1 MASRPLL
8 TPACF
13 YLRKGDL
20 IKPQEKKKS
29 KTRSRCASESTA
41 WTINSFVSGRGC
53 PNCWH
58 ATPAMMD
65 FFVSACHVGNLI
77 WTLFWWL
84 CPRPWLW
91 AGLIQV
97 SLQSS
102 PLAFEQP
109 AYPEK
114 VPGESSLNII
124 AWWATCLWWCHLE
137 LGQSPIALSLT
148 WPLPKTGTTI
158 CSFLINNV
166 VPRFPDQPCC
176 GLVN

>member
-13 YLRKGDL
+13 YLCKGDL

-77 WTLFWWL
+77 WILMALPQTLTLSWSHPGIPPVITPGLWTTSLSWKGSWWIL
-84 CPRPWLW
+84 SEYHCLMSYLPVMMPLRIGAKPHHTLPNLTSSKDRDDDLLTLNKQR
-91 AGLIQV
+91 G
-97 SLQSS
+97 S
-102 PLAFEQP
+102 PLSRSAM
-109 AYPEK
+109 
-114 VPGESSLNII
+114 L
-124 AWWATCLWWCHLE
+124 
-137 LGQSPIALSLT
+137 
-148 WPLPKTGTTI
+148 
-158 CSFLINNV
+158 
-166 VPRFPDQPCC
+166 
-176 GLVN
+176 

>member
-8 TPACF
+8 TPVCF
-13 YLRKGDL
+13 YLCKGDL
-20 IKPQEKKKS
+20 IKPQEKKKPRLGQGMHLNRPRGLS
-29 KTRSRCASESTA
+29 VHLSQAEAVQTADAQPRPCWISLFLPATLVTLSE
-41 WTINSFVSGRGC
+41 
-53 PNCWH
+53 
-58 ATPAMMD
+58 
-65 FFVSACHVGNLI
+65 
-77 WTLFWWL
+77 FWWL

-114 VPGESSLNII
+114 APGESSLSIT

-137 LGQSPIALSLT
+137 LGQSPITLSLT
-148 WPLPKTGTTI
+148 WPLPKTGTMI
-158 CSFLINNV
+158 CSLLINDV
-166 VPRFPDQPCC
+166 DPSFPDQPCC
-176 GLVN
+176 SLVN